1 VRVEDG
7 VLLDGESIIRP
18 FDVND
23 RRDHSALVPS
33 MIRHLGKS
41 EFTELCW
48 SSLYLFCCVGWCGR
62 PSSNAVQKRQ
72 CETIFL

>member
-23 RRDHSALVPS
+23 RRDHSVLVPS
-33 MIRHLGKS
+33 IIRHLGKS

-48 SSLYLFCCVGWCGR
+48 SSCYLFCCIG
-62 PSSNAVQKRQ
+62 
-72 CETIFL
+72 